1 MTGGSL
7 RHRNLGVG
15 DIGNAVDTVV
25 DDHNYRNSRS
35 RQKRQS
41 LASRLIRLFIWTVL
55 ASLIFLLFNV
65 PDQDN
70 LLKFSSVCLSLT
82 FINYIFLEYIQ
93 PFMKNTQ
100 KPNYKYWQQD
110 KNLKKYIILA
120 TITGTVGLTGMSVNS
135 DSTTTSETIMAV
147 QQFSPVLISAKKT
160 HNQLECGARDHYNLI
175 GEHDESDYDINLDEE
190 DHEPHEEIG
199 KALVKVSSSIKYFI
213 LNGQSLRSSPG
224 TIEVW

>member
-65 PDQDN
+65 PDQDSDDFFN
-70 LLKFSSVCLSLT
+70 DLWEKILSLKKWKRQVLDLLKFSSVCLSLT

-120 TITGTVGLTGMSVNS
+120 TITGTVGLTGMSVSLWDVWGFFGAPLVISSFLMLELIKTGENCCTAIIVS
-135 DSTTTSETIMAV
+135 DVVVESESNHI
-147 QQFSPVLISAKKT
+147 
-160 HNQLECGARDHYNLI
+160 EG
-175 GEHDESDYDINLDEE
+175 
-190 DHEPHEEIG
+190 
-199 KALVKVSSSIKYFI
+199 
-213 LNGQSLRSSPG
+213 PG
-224 TIEVW
+224 SERAE

>member
-120 TITGTVGLTGMSVNS
+120 TITGTVGLTGMSVS
-135 DSTTTSETIMAV
+135 LWDVWGFFGAPLV
-147 QQFSPVLISAKKT
+147 ISSFLMY
-160 HNQLECGARDHYNLI
+160 LECVVYR
-175 GEHDESDYDINLDEE
+175 SDYDINLDEE

>member
-65 PDQDN
+65 PDQD
-70 LLKFSSVCLSLT
+70 T
-82 FINYIFLEYIQ
+82 
-93 PFMKNTQ
+93 
-100 KPNYKYWQQD
+100 
-110 KNLKKYIILA
+110 
-120 TITGTVGLTGMSVNS
+120 TITGTVGLTGMSVS
-135 DSTTTSETIMAV
+135 LWDVWGFFGAPLV
-147 QQFSPVLISAKKT
+147 ISSFLMY
-160 HNQLECGARDHYNLI
+160 LECVVYR
-175 GEHDESDYDINLDEE
+175 SDYDINLDEE